1 MGQVMGRAA
10 DVGSDSRSF
19 HHAKS
24 RPSYI
29 SFELL
34 LADSSGSTVGVQ
46 RSFAIIT
53 SNFGNIVKSQKF
65 LLKYAFLLH
74 LCLHFLALIRHFHNF
89 VATHGI

>member
-53 SNFGNIVKSQKF
+53 SNFGNISKKSEIF
-65 LLKYAFLLH
+65 IEIRISVAFVCISLLL
-74 LCLHFLALIRHFHNF
+74 
-89 VATHGI
+89 